1 MADRMGEKVINAA
14 IIHANELNTAL
25 EISERV
31 KDILNIKNMFI
42 EELSIAIA
50 ANLGPG
56 TIGIVAYPVDEG
68 VS

>member
-14 IIHANELNTAL
+14 IIHAHDLNTAL

-31 KDILNIKNMFI
+31 KDILNVKEMFI

-68 VS
+68 MS